1 MDNYM
6 TLPICDIL
14 DHKDCPECSSSEE
27 HLEHTMYDVQR
38 SFEQAEELA
47 QQKSR
52 LIAGWEEASAK
63 LCERFPDAASGI
75 MAFAAP
81 YLQWLRD
88 NNMREVSLA
97 EQQRDEIIIEIR
109 RMEEQSMEK
118 KGKQ

>member
-47 QQKSR
+47 Q
-52 LIAGWEEASAK
+52 
-63 LCERFPDAASGI
+63 
-75 MAFAAP
+75 
-81 YLQWLRD
+81 
-88 NNMREVSLA
+88 
-97 EQQRDEIIIEIR
+97 
-109 RMEEQSMEK
+109 
-118 KGKQ
+118 

>member
-1 MDNYM
+1 
-6 TLPICDIL
+6 
-14 DHKDCPECSSSEE
+14 
-27 HLEHTMYDVQR
+27 
-38 SFEQAEELA
+38 
-47 QQKSR
+47 
-52 LIAGWEEASAK
+52 
-63 LCERFPDAASGI
+63 